1 MILYTVSAGDT
12 VFNIAARFGL
22 SEQKI
27 CADNGLDTASSL
39 AVGQCLVLLFP
50 ALTHTVRPGQT
61 AESVCR
67 LYGIS
72 TRTLFRNNYFLQG
85 ENALPVGCSLVIR
98 YEERPGCSAI
108 TGGYVYD
115 FVSEERLRRVISYMT
130 YCMPFTYGFS
140 ADGTL
145 VAPADERILRIARQY
160 DTKPLMHLSTLTPQ
174 GYFSNEAAHTLL
186 SSPESIR
193 ILRENIL
200 QTIREKGYKGLDVDF
215 EYLLGADKE
224 AYVRFIADTTS
235 LLNQNGY
242 LCVVALPPKTADD
255 QVGLLYEGIDY
266 AGLGEAANYSFLM
279 TYEWGYRFG
288 PPMAVAPLN
297 AVRRVVEYAASRIP
311 GQRLLLG
318 LANYGYDWTLP
329 FVRGESDAPSLS
341 TVEALTLAIENRA
354 EIRFDTTAASPYF
367 YYTDTMGRAHVVWFE
382 DARSWNAK
390 LSLIEEYDLA
400 GAFIW
405 DLMREN
411 PQGFVTLNAD
421 IHID

>member
-1 MILYTVSAGDT
+1 
-12 VFNIAARFGL
+12 
-22 SEQKI
+22 
-27 CADNGLDTASSL
+27 
-39 AVGQCLVLLFP
+39 
-50 ALTHTVRPGQT
+50 
-61 AESVCR
+61 
-67 LYGIS
+67 
-72 TRTLFRNNYFLQG
+72 
-85 ENALPVGCSLVIR
+85 
-98 YEERPGCSAI
+98 
-108 TGGYVYD
+108 
-115 FVSEERLRRVISYMT
+115 
-130 YCMPFTYGFS
+130 
-140 ADGTL
+140 
-145 VAPADERILRIARQY
+145 
-160 DTKPLMHLSTLTPQ
+160 MHLSTLTPQ